1 MEKEAKKKKDEG
13 KSLSEWIKID
23 GEKKDPEEFCS
34 WIDTQVFHHPVVE
47 NHHGKWKEIL
57 AWEEGHQY
65 SLWNKT
71 QGRVLPVDLNIRKTK
86 LVVNVIKP
94 LIETIEGKLNFEY
107 MISGKPNSG
116 EDKDIRGAD
125 VATKML
131 DHNDYV
137 VGIEDRL
144 EELKEDLLRPG
155 NACIKWWW
163 DKSAK
168 GQWAPK
174 KGEGID
180 KENTQNDPGEVASD
194 VIPIFNMRVDPTA
207 RRPRDARWAL
217 EIKEVNRADLLDI
230 FDLHGIDLKDI
241 DPTLEFQDLEE
252 NKDSYPIVRNVERK
266 ENQHKESTYIIKEYW
281 EKASKDYPKGR
292 FILTCGP
299 YVLYA
304 GKNPSPEALLPYFFF
319 FYKKHKYSFWANGP
333 VYYVMD
339 LQRNIN
345 RTISLIAEH
354 IEAWRPKMAIP
365 DGSLKRHASFTVGPF
380 ELVEI
385 DTSRGDPR
393 PITMPELSPQVMAHR
408 DFLIASVDRVSN
420 IHEVSYSR
428 LPQYASRAPAS
439 LYSMMLEQE
448 NIKLAPMVKMVNKT
462 IQDMAAFR
470 LKLMGQHY
478 KRKRMVR
485 IVGIAKSTS
494 VDFFDADD
502 LNHNYD
508 VRLERGVTIN
518 KSSTIQ
524 TRLLL
529 ELWEKGLL
537 KDADRYNIIKLL
549 DFGTAE
555 NEIRSDVVDQERA
568 RRENYAL
575 LHGEWDKLP
584 DYKPFNL
591 DVMEALGMQGPQFEA
606 MKAQMDTEKTSKIYK
621 HDDHALHLD
630 QHTTLVKSEEWTQVD
645 PELQVKMLAHIEEH
659 FFYFQ
664 NEQRAQQAA
673 QHGPPPAKPPGV
685 SSSIPQS
692 AGPGGTSGEPMIEG
706 FQGGQGG

>member
-1 MEKEAKKKKDEG
+1 MAEQEKEE
-13 KSLSEWIKID
+13 KSTKLID
-23 GEKKDPEEFCS
+23 WLKLNGEPVTEPEEFCE
-34 WIDTQVFHHPVVE
+34 WIDNQVFEHPVVK

-57 AWEEGHQY
+57 AWEEGNQY
-65 SLWNKT
+65 SLWNDHAR
-71 QGRVLPVDLNIRKTK
+71 RVLPVELNVRQTK

-94 LIETIEGKLNFEY
+94 LLETIEGKLNFDY

-116 EDKDIRGAD
+116 EDRDIRGAE

-131 DHNDYV
+131 DHNDHT
-137 VGIEDRL
+137 VGLDELL
-144 EELKEDLLRPG
+144 EELKEDLLRTG
-155 NACIKWWW
+155 NACMKWWW
-163 DKSAK
+163 DKSLH
-168 GQWAPK
+168 GLWAPK
-174 KGEGID
+174 LGGGVD
-180 KENTQNDPGEVASD
+180 KKNKQKDPGEVQSD
-194 VIPIFNMRVDPTA
+194 VVPIFNIRVDPTA
-207 RRPRDARWAL
+207 RRPRDCQWVL
-217 EIKEVNRADLLDI
+217 EIKEVNRADLLEI
-230 FDLHGIDLKDI
+230 FELYGIDLKDI
-241 DPTLEFQDLEE
+241 DPTLEFKDLEE
-252 NKDSYPIVRNVERK
+252 SKDRYSIVRNVDDR

-281 EKASKDYPKGR
+281 EKSNRDYKNGR
-292 FILTCGP
+292 LILTCGP

-304 GKNPSPEALLPYFFF
+304 GKNPSPEAELPYFFYY
-319 FYKKHKYSFWANGP
+319 YKKKKYSFWANGP
-333 VYYVMD
+333 AYYVQD

-345 RTISLIAEH
+345 RTVSLIAEH

-365 DGSLKRHASFTVGPF
+365 EGALKRHASMTVGPF

-385 DTSRGDPR
+385 DTTKGDPR
-393 PITMPELSPQVMAHR
+393 PLQMPELSQQVMAHR

-420 IHEVSYSR
+420 VHEVSYSR

-462 IQDMAAFR
+462 LIDQATFR

-478 KRKRMVR
+478 KRKRMVQ
-485 IVGIAKSTS
+485 IVGVARSTS
-494 VDFFDADD
+494 VDFFDASD
-502 LNHNYD
+502 LNNNYD

-555 NEIRSDVVDQERA
+555 NEIRSDVIDQERA

-575 LHGEWDKLP
+575 LHGDWDNLP

-591 DVMEALGMQGPQFEA
+591 DVLEAIGMPADQLMM
-606 MKAQMDTEKTSKIYK
+606 MKQQVDTAKVSKVYK

-630 QHTTLVKSEEWTQVD
+630 QHTTLVKSEEWTQVK
-645 PELQVKMLAHIEEH
+645 PELQIKMLAHIEEH
-659 FFYFQ
+659 YFYFQ
-664 NEQRAQQAA
+664 QEQRASQMAQQ
-673 QHGPPPAKPPGV
+673 GPPPAKPPGV

-706 FQGGQGG
+706 FQGAQGG